1 LGKCSPTSPASSGGH
16 EEEENRSS
24 LNFYNGVFGL
34 EKSRIMEIVNRATEE
49 LIKMAN
55 MGGPLWVRS
64 VETGREILN
73 YDEYVKEF
81 AVQNSC
87 SDKPKTFIEASR
99 DSEVVFMDLP
109 RLLQT
114 FLDVVSVRHV
124 RGCIFI
130 YKECFIGDDVTTRY
144 IYIYFLMNLIQIKGL
159 RQQLEYAS
167 TNLL

>member
-1 LGKCSPTSPASSGGH
+1 MGKFSPTYPSSSAGH

-24 LNFYNGVFGL
+24 LDFYNGIFGL

-55 MGGPLWVRS
+55 MGEPLWVRS

-81 AVQNSC
+81 AVENSC
-87 SDKPKTFIEASR
+87 SGKPKTFIEASR

-109 RLLQT
+109 HLLQT

-124 RGCIFI
+124 RGCLNI
-130 YKECFIGDDVTTRY
+130 YKECFIGDVTTTY
-144 IYIYFLMNLIQIKGL
+144 ICVKSCTI
-159 RQQLEYAS
+159 
-167 TNLL
+167 